1 MGPAMT
7 HESSKPGK
15 CRTAVMRVPGDG
27 MLSRH
32 DLNGLAHDLEVAARD
47 DAIGAVFLQG
57 ATTEFCSGLDIT
69 EFADSAGLESLAA
82 ALCRCFLAFAQL
94 AKPLVV
100 SVDGLACGFGATLL
114 CHADVVVASD
124 RSRIRMPFLDL
135 GLLPEAGSTLLLAER
150 IGHLNAFR
158 LLCLG
163 EEIDAHE
170 ACRIGLVSKVE
181 PSDAVELYASHVAR
195 CLSRRPPDLLAA
207 TSSLM
212 RRGRPDVIERIH
224 LEVTMCLERLRD
236 PIVRRRLARIA
247 GSSQPRQNAA

>member
-1 MGPAMT
+1 MT
-7 HESSKPGK
+7 HDSPKPGK
-15 CRTAVMRVPGDG
+15 DRTAVIRVPGDG

-32 DLNGLAHDLEVAARD
+32 DLDDLAHCLETASRD
-47 DAIGAVFLQG
+47 DAVGAVLLQG
-57 ATTEFCSGLDIT
+57 ATSEFCSGLDIT
-69 EFADSAGLESLAA
+69 EFADSEGLENLAA
-82 ALCRCFLAFAQL
+82 ALRRCFLAFAL
-94 AKPLVV
+94 LTKPLVV
-100 SVDGLACGFGATLL
+100 SMDGLACGFGATML

-170 ACRIGLVSKVE
+170 ACRIGLVSRVE
-181 PSDAVELYASHVAR
+181 PRDGVDLYASHVAR

-207 TSSLM
+207 TSALM
-212 RRGRPDVIERIH
+212 RRGRPDVIDRIH

-247 GSSQPRQNAA
+247 GSSLPRRNAA